1 VATPSRDF
9 RAAAAAFISTA
20 GALLACPAPAQ
31 DVNLPKLQGEIE
43 RASQNVTS
51 LGDELM
57 GDKVNLYNGSL
68 QFSQTDV
75 SLPGNSPLPVQ
86 VTRTYATGISDI
98 ATTNGISRRS
108 LLGDWDVDLPHMS
121 GVFPADRGW
130 VNGAN
135 TTARCSDYSAPPYV
149 LITTTAPGPPPPD
162 NAGGAQNDAQGRSAD
177 STSGTLSGKRSS
189 DAGPVPVY
197 NYFYATEYWQGNF
210 LRVPGYAPQ
219 EVLKRAA
226 GNPSAPTDG
235 NSYPLVTRDH
245 WQLRCLSSLKY
256 GAGEGFLAIAPDGT
270 KYQFDWMA
278 TRSERFLKGAGTVVL
293 GRVEARLYATLVTD
307 RFGNTV
313 SYAYDTSGRPLSITG
328 SDGRKISFTYTTVNG
343 LQRIYTVSDGTRTWT
358 YAYTSAGDLATV
370 TQPDSS
376 QWKFNLRG
384 LVYPRPYELGE
395 DANCEYPGSWPTTS
409 QIGTITHPSGAVGEF
424 EMTYGGH
431 SRSNVDK
438 WCIIKTG
445 RVGDPTFARWPHR
458 LTSQTLVRK
467 TISGPGISTPL
478 TWRFSYAN
486 SAASWAPCS
495 PCAGGDTK
503 TVSVTDPRNAV
514 TRHIFGIRFKETEG
528 QLLSMQEGW
537 NGTSAL
543 RQTDYSY
550 RQPASQPYPE
560 PPGNSISTTTDF
572 LGTVHRPQD
581 EKSVGVQGTTFS
593 WTVGSFDAR
602 ARPLTVTRS
611 STLGFSRGETTVYY
625 DNTNKWALGQIASVK
640 ESSTGSVMESYSFDT
655 VTLRPANVYRHGKL
669 MHTNAFYANGLLL
682 SRADGEGK
690 KTTFASYMR
699 GIPQLVTYHDA
710 NTESAVVNNIGLI
723 TSYTNEAKTT
733 TGYGYDSMGRLSSIT
748 PPAGDPGGAFATTR
762 SFVPVAA
769 AEYGLPAGHW
779 RQTITTGNAVT
790 VNYFDAFWQPLLT
803 RTYDSANEA
812 NTRRM
817 TLRRFDPDGRQ
828 TFESYRYRSIDSIA
842 YAANGHTTTYD
853 TIGRLSTEVQDS
865 ELGDLTTRTEYLTGF
880 QRRVTDPRNIPT
892 VTSFQAF
899 DTPSDEAPTLI
910 NRSGVT
916 VGIAR
921 NVFGAPR
928 SITRSGTYNGVS
940 QSISRSYV
948 YDTYQRL
955 CKSIEGESGSTVQDY
970 DLANNVSW
978 RAVGLSLPSTTSCDT
993 ASAPAER
1000 KIVYDYD
1007 ARNRLATTTYGDA
1020 SPGIT
1025 RTYTPDGLPLTI
1037 AVGGWKPSTW
1047 TLGYNNRRLLTGES
1061 LAINGAT
1068 YNFSWGVNAYGKVS
1082 SLTYPDGLLVNYVP
1096 NALGEPTQMSGF
1108 ASGITYHASGPA
1120 GAYTLANGIAVS
1132 RTLNTRQ
1139 LPLKLTHTGI
1149 AVEQY
1154 GYDGNANLTAIDDQ
1168 LPATNDRTLGYD
1180 NLERMTSASGP
1191 WGTGTFVY
1199 DAVDNLRTTTVGSRS
1214 TVASYVGNRL
1224 TSLSTNNVAS
1234 SYTYDLNGN
1243 LTGKGSQGFTFDIG
1257 NRLASA
1263 TGKATYAYDGL
1274 GRRTW
1279 IAYNSG
1285 GSKLQ
1290 IYSQSGQLLYS
1301 QRGGEAAVRNVY
1313 LGDKLI
1319 AESWASG
1326 GTVFTHTDVLGSP
1339 IARTNASGVLLSRTT
1354 HEPYGATAS
1363 GTEPIAIGFTGH
1375 VHDADT
1381 ALVYMQQ
1388 RYYDPIAG
1396 RFLSVDPVTTNAKT
1410 GEHFNRYAYANNSP
1424 YKYIDPDGQFAN
1436 FAFGFAVGAG
1446 IESAVQMGMNNGSIV
1461 NPGAVIGAGVAGAL
1475 TGGAAGVLSSAAA
1488 RGAISAGTAT
1498 AKTAVA
1504 GSAAAVVGKNVEG
1517 AVAGKTPSGGELAG
1531 AAVGG
1536 LVGGAA
1542 GGKIANA
1549 PIAAMEKN
1557 AAKAG
1562 VEGHVGE
1569 TTLNAVQLGGKAVVP
1584 TSAGQELGKI
1594 GVDAGVSA
1602 TSQAIDKKVS
1612 N

>member
-1 VATPSRDF
+1 VATQTRDF

-31 DVNLPKLQGEIE
+31 DVTLPKLQGEIE

-121 GVFPADRGW
+121 GVFPSDRGW

-149 LITTTAPGPPPPD
+149 LITTTAPAPPPPYS
-162 NAGGAQNDAQGRSAD
+162 GRGAQKDAQNGSAD
-177 STSGTLSGKRSS
+177 TSSGTTGGKRSATE
-189 DAGPVPVY
+189 AGPVIVY
-197 NYFYATEYWQGNF
+197 NYFYATEYWHGNF
-210 LRVPGYAPQ
+210 LHVPGSAPQ

-226 GNPSAPTDG
+226 GNTSAPTDG
-235 NSYPLVTRDH
+235 NTYPLVTRDH
-245 WQLRCLSSLKY
+245 WQLRCLSSLKS
-256 GAGEGFLAIAPDGT
+256 GAGEGFLALAPDGT

-278 TRSERFLKGAGTVVL
+278 TRGERFLKGAGAVVL
-293 GRVEARLYATLVTD
+293 GRQEVRLYATLVTD

-328 SDGRKISFTYTTVNG
+328 SDGRKITFTYTAVNG
-343 LQRIYTVSDGTRTWT
+343 LQRVGTVSDGTRTWT
-358 YAYTSAGDLATV
+358 YDYTAAGDLETV

-395 DANCEYPGSWPTTS
+395 DANCEQPGGWPTTS

-424 EMTYGGH
+424 EMIYGGH

-445 RVGDPTFARWPHR
+445 RLGDPTYARWPHR
-458 LTSQTLVRK
+458 LVSQTLVRK
-467 TISGPGISTPL
+467 TISGPGIGTPL

-486 SAASWAPCS
+486 SAASWAPCN
-495 PCAGGDTK
+495 PCAGGDIK

-514 TRHIFGIRFKETEG
+514 TRHTFGIRFKETEG
-528 QLLSMQEGW
+528 QLLSVQEGW
-537 NGTSAL
+537 NGTAAL
-543 RQTDYSY
+543 RQTDYGY
-550 RQPASQPYPE
+550 REPANQPYPE
-560 PPGNSISTTTDF
+560 PPGDSISTTTDF

-581 EKSVGVQGTTFS
+581 QKSVGVQGVTFS

-602 ARPLTVTRS
+602 ARPLSVTRS
-611 STLGFSRGETTVYY
+611 NTRGFSRIDTTAYADY
-625 DNTNKWALGQIASVK
+625 STKWVLGQISKVT
-640 ESSTGSVMESYSFDT
+640 ESSTGSVVESYSFDP

-690 KTTFASYMR
+690 KTTFASYKR

-710 NTESAVVNNIGLI
+710 NTESAVVNDIGLI

-812 NTRRM
+812 GTRRM

-828 TFESYRYRSIDSIA
+828 TFESYRYRSIDSIT
-842 YAANGHTTTYD
+842 YAANGHTSTYD
-853 TIGRLSTEVQDS
+853 TIGRISTEVQDS
-865 ELGDLTTRTEYLTGF
+865 ELGDLTTRTEYLADF
-880 QRRVTDPRNIPT
+880 KRQVTDPRNIAT

-899 DTPSDEAPTLI
+899 DTPTEEAPWLI
-910 NRSGVT
+910 TRGGVN
-916 VGIAR
+916 VAIVR
-921 NVFGAPR
+921 NVFGAPL
-928 SITRSGTYNGVS
+928 SITRSGTYDGVA
-940 QSISRSYV
+940 QSISRRFV

-970 DLANNVSW
+970 DLANNVAW
-978 RAVGLSLPSTTSCDT
+978 RAVGLSLPSTTACDT
-993 ASAPAER
+993 ASAPAAR

-1007 ARNRLATTTYGDA
+1007 ARNRLYTTTYGDG

-1047 TLGYNNRRLLTGES
+1047 TLGYDNRRLLTGES

-1082 SLTYPDGLLVNYVP
+1082 SLTYPDGVLVNYVP

-1108 ASGITYHASGPA
+1108 ASAITHHPSGAVA
-1120 GAYTLANGIAVS
+1120 GYTLANGIAVS

-1149 AVEQY
+1149 AIEQY
-1154 GYDGNANLTAIDDQ
+1154 GYDANANLTAIDDQ
-1168 LPATNDRTLGYD
+1168 LPAANDRTLGYD
-1180 NLERMTSASGP
+1180 SLDRMTSAAGP

-1224 TSLSTNNVAS
+1224 QTLSTNGATAVRNE
-1234 SYTYDLNGN
+1234 YDANGN
-1243 LTGKGSQGFTFDIG
+1243 LASRGTQAFGFDIG
-1257 NRLASA
+1257 NRMASA

-1279 IAYNSG
+1279 VATTG
-1285 GSKLQ
+1285 GRNKLQ
-1290 IYSQSGQLLYS
+1290 IYSQQGQLLYAYDTVEGVS
-1301 QRGGEAAVRNVY
+1301 DYVY
-1313 LGDKLI
+1313 LDGQLI
-1319 AESWASG
+1319 AESNHLSG
-1326 GTVFTHTDVLGSP
+1326 TAYTHTDLLGSP
-1339 IARTNASGVLLSRTT
+1339 IARTNASGQLLSRTT
-1354 HEPYGATAS
+1354 FEPYGATAN
-1363 GTEPIAIGFTGH
+1363 GTPPTDIGFTGH

-1396 RFLSVDPVTTNAKT
+1396 RFLSVDPVTTSAKD
-1410 GEHFNRYAYANNSP
+1410 GSSFNRYAYANNSP
-1424 YKYIDPDGQFAN
+1424 YKHKDRDGRIAETIWDVASLALSVSEFRSSPS
-1436 FAFGFAVGAG
+1436 FGNAVGV
-1446 IESAVQMGMNNGSIV
+1446 AVD
-1461 NPGAVIGAGVAGAL
+1461 
-1475 TGGAAGVLSSAAA
+1475 
-1488 RGAISAGTAT
+1488 
-1498 AKTAVA
+1498 
-1504 GSAAAVVGKNVEG
+1504 AAAVVIPGIPGGVGAIRAAAHAAEG
-1517 AVAGKTPSGGELAG
+1517 AKAVGAAADAAKGVAKGAEQTAAATRAENVAKGIPESQLGPSGKPKVHVVDHGGNRKEAKDAARAEVG
-1531 AAVGG
+1531 SGGTTANHTSPAVG
-1536 LVGGAA
+1536 
-1542 GGKIANA
+1542 KD
-1549 PIAAMEKN
+1549 
-1557 AAKAG
+1557 
-1562 VEGHVGE
+1562 HYHGE
-1569 TTLNAVQLGGKAVVP
+1569 TQSGEK
-1584 TSAGQELGKI
+1584 SRIHHEY
-1594 GVDAGVSA
+1594 
-1602 TSQAIDKKVS
+1602 S